1 MLPLIMLLFG
11 VHSGGPPRM
20 TTASQSTESVSAVD
34 IAAARRLGRV
44 DVASGGATVLSL
56 AFGEENPFAERPVKE
71 ARQIALAAR
80 WIDAL
85 PFKVDARDGGVL
97 FALRVRGP

>member
-1 MLPLIMLLFG
+1 MM
-11 VHSGGPPRM
+11 M
-20 TTASQSTESVSAVD
+20 ASLSTESVSAVD
-34 IAAARRLGRV
+34 IAAVHRLGRV
-44 DVASGGATVLSL
+44 DVAAGGATGLSL
-56 AFGEENPFAERPVKE
+56 AFGEENPFAERAVKE
-71 ARQIALAAR
+71 AHQIALAAR